1 MNVENKDLLSSI
13 INENEKDN
21 NIEDEMEEKEII
33 FRNYIPQDRNFK
45 IEKCYKLN
53 EVKSIE
59 DKIKANVLK
68 SVKEFLNLE
77 KSNNLIKPPKRD
89 FDLKRNIPYNSQ
101 SESIDFKMG
110 SFKFISNNLDDSQL
124 ECDEYIPDVF
134 YIDTSSIFDLS
145 RPNFTQEHILHL
157 RDTLEEEPEWWKN
170 IKNYV
175 QKLKCLQIK

>member
-1 MNVENKDLLSSI
+1 MNDEKEIGMNKDLLSSI
-13 INENEKDN
+13 INNSNEIENGMN
-21 NIEDEMEEKEII
+21 NIEEEKEII

-89 FDLKRNIPYNSQ
+89 FDLKRNIAQKMNYLNELTNEAIKELANNQ
-101 SESIDFKMG
+101 S
-110 SFKFISNNLDDSQL
+110 
-124 ECDEYIPDVF
+124 
-134 YIDTSSIFDLS
+134 
-145 RPNFTQEHILHL
+145 
-157 RDTLEEEPEWWKN
+157 KN
-170 IKNYV
+170 KSE
-175 QKLKCLQIK
+175 

>member
-1 MNVENKDLLSSI
+1 MNDEKEIGMNKDLLSSI
-13 INENEKDN
+13 INNSNEIENDIN
-21 NIEDEMEEKEII
+21 NIEEEKEII

-89 FDLKRNIPYNSQ
+89 FDLKRNIAQKMNYLNELTNEAIKELANKQ
-101 SESIDFKMG
+101 S
-110 SFKFISNNLDDSQL
+110 
-124 ECDEYIPDVF
+124 
-134 YIDTSSIFDLS
+134 
-145 RPNFTQEHILHL
+145 
-157 RDTLEEEPEWWKN
+157 KN
-170 IKNYV
+170 KSE
-175 QKLKCLQIK
+175 

>member
-1 MNVENKDLLSSI
+1 MNDEKEIGMNKDLLSSI
-13 INENEKDN
+13 INNSNEIENNMN
-21 NIEDEMEEKEII
+21 NIEEEKEII

-89 FDLKRNIPYNSQ
+89 FDLKRNIAQKMNYLNELTNEAIKELANNQ
-101 SESIDFKMG
+101 S
-110 SFKFISNNLDDSQL
+110 
-124 ECDEYIPDVF
+124 
-134 YIDTSSIFDLS
+134 
-145 RPNFTQEHILHL
+145 
-157 RDTLEEEPEWWKN
+157 KN
-170 IKNYV
+170 KSE
-175 QKLKCLQIK
+175 

>member
-1 MNVENKDLLSSI
+1 MNDEKEIGVRKDVLLSI
-13 INENEKDN
+13 LNDTNEKENDMN
-21 NIEDEMEEKEII
+21 NIEEEQEII

-89 FDLKRNIPYNSQ
+89 FDLKRNITQKMNYLNELTNEAIKEIANNQ
-101 SESIDFKMG
+101 VKIKSE
-110 SFKFISNNLDDSQL
+110 
-124 ECDEYIPDVF
+124 
-134 YIDTSSIFDLS
+134 
-145 RPNFTQEHILHL
+145 
-157 RDTLEEEPEWWKN
+157 
-170 IKNYV
+170 
-175 QKLKCLQIK
+175 

>member
-1 MNVENKDLLSSI
+1 MNDEKEIGMNKDLLSSI
-13 INENEKDN
+13 INNSNEIENDMN
-21 NIEDEMEEKEII
+21 NIEEEKEII

-89 FDLKRNIPYNSQ
+89 FDLKRNI
-101 SESIDFKMG
+101 
-110 SFKFISNNLDDSQL
+110 
-124 ECDEYIPDVF
+124 
-134 YIDTSSIFDLS
+134 
-145 RPNFTQEHILHL
+145 
-157 RDTLEEEPEWWKN
+157 
-170 IKNYV
+170 V
-175 QKLKCLQIK
+175 QKMNYLNELTNEAIKELANNQSKNKSE

>member
-1 MNVENKDLLSSI
+1 MNVENKDLLSTLI
-13 INENEKDN
+13 DDNDKDN
-21 NIEDEMEEKEII
+21 NIEEEKEII

-89 FDLKRNIPYNSQ
+89 FDLKRNIAQ
-101 SESIDFKMG
+101 KMNYLNELTNEAI
-110 SFKFISNNLDDSQL
+110 KEMANKK
-124 ECDEYIPDVF
+124 
-134 YIDTSSIFDLS
+134 T
-145 RPNFTQEHILHL
+145 
-157 RDTLEEEPEWWKN
+157 KN
-170 IKNYV
+170 KNE
-175 QKLKCLQIK
+175 

>member
-89 FDLKRNIPYNSQ
+89 FDLKRNIAQ
-101 SESIDFKMG
+101 KMNYLNELTNEAI
-110 SFKFISNNLDDSQL
+110 KEMANNK
-124 ECDEYIPDVF
+124 
-134 YIDTSSIFDLS
+134 T
-145 RPNFTQEHILHL
+145 
-157 RDTLEEEPEWWKN
+157 KN
-170 IKNYV
+170 KNE
-175 QKLKCLQIK
+175 

>member
-1 MNVENKDLLSSI
+1 MNDEKEIGMNKDLLSSI
-13 INENEKDN
+13 INNSNEIENDMN
-21 NIEDEMEEKEII
+21 NIEEEKEII

-89 FDLKRNIPYNSQ
+89 FDLKRNI
-101 SESIDFKMG
+101 
-110 SFKFISNNLDDSQL
+110 
-124 ECDEYIPDVF
+124 
-134 YIDTSSIFDLS
+134 
-145 RPNFTQEHILHL
+145 
-157 RDTLEEEPEWWKN
+157 
-170 IKNYV
+170 V
-175 QKLKCLQIK
+175 QKMNYLNELTNEAIKELANNQSKNKNE

>member
-1 MNVENKDLLSSI
+1 MNDEREIGMNKDLLSSI
-13 INENEKDN
+13 INNSNEIENDMN
-21 NIEDEMEEKEII
+21 NIEEEKEII

-89 FDLKRNIPYNSQ
+89 FDLKRNI
-101 SESIDFKMG
+101 
-110 SFKFISNNLDDSQL
+110 
-124 ECDEYIPDVF
+124 
-134 YIDTSSIFDLS
+134 
-145 RPNFTQEHILHL
+145 
-157 RDTLEEEPEWWKN
+157 
-170 IKNYV
+170 V
-175 QKLKCLQIK
+175 QKMNYLNELTNEAIKELANNQSKNKSE

>member
-1 MNVENKDLLSSI
+1 MNDEKEIGTNKDLLSSI
-13 INENEKDN
+13 LNDTEEKENDNN
-21 NIEDEMEEKEII
+21 NIEEEEKEII

-89 FDLKRNIPYNSQ
+89 FDLKRNIAQ
-101 SESIDFKMG
+101 KMNYLNELTNEAI
-110 SFKFISNNLDDSQL
+110 KELANNQ
-124 ECDEYIPDVF
+124 
-134 YIDTSSIFDLS
+134 T
-145 RPNFTQEHILHL
+145 
-157 RDTLEEEPEWWKN
+157 KN
-170 IKNYV
+170 K
-175 QKLKCLQIK
+175 KE